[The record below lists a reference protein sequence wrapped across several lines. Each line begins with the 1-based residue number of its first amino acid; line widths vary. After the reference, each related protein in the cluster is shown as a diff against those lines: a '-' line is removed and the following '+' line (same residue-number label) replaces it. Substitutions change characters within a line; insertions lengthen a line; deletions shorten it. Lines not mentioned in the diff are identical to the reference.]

1 MGEADTAEKLCVSL
15 HALFDARHPD
25 QDKADALPVEQVTQ
39 IFQPRVGQ
47 AVGFIDDQQFDEM
60 LPGRNDDLILGP
72 DMLIDTDID
81 PIDEA
86 GQVLTKLAQRAA
98 DCRRIEHGTRT
109 GEVGIYLEIGRL
121 PRTPGHEQIDCAV
134 PARVASRG
142 KGFADAGRAVTQAN
156 VAVLADGVGKLGE
169 AAMFLRR
176 DEAGGAS
183 AAVCHHSPS

>member
-1 MGEADTAEKLCVSL
+1 M
-15 HALFDARHPD
+15 
-25 QDKADALPVEQVTQ
+25 
-39 IFQPRVGQ
+39 
-47 AVGFIDDQQFDEM
+47 DDQQCDEM

-98 DCRRIEHGTRT
+98 DCRRIEPGTRP

-121 PRTPGHEQIDCAV
+121 PRTPGHDQTDCAV

-142 KGFADAGRAVTQAN
+142 QGFADDGGDVTKAN
-156 VAVLADGVGKLGE
+156 VAWSRTSGVQGKRGSVRGGLGCG
-169 AAMFLRR
+169 RY
-176 DEAGGAS
+176 S
-183 AAVCHHSPS
+183 

>member
-1 MGEADTAEKLCVSL
+1 M
-15 HALFDARHPD
+15 
-25 QDKADALPVEQVTQ
+25 
-39 IFQPRVGQ
+39 
-47 AVGFIDDQQFDEM
+47 DDQQCDEM

-142 KGFADAGRAVTQAN
+142 KGFADAGREIGRASCRERVCQYVLISG
-156 VAVLADGVGKLGE
+156 VAVPLKKKKNKEKVKQTREDRK
-169 AAMFLRR
+169 
-176 DEAGGAS
+176 
-183 AAVCHHSPS
+183 

>member
-1 MGEADTAEKLCVSL
+1 MRISDWSSDVCSS
-15 HALFDARHPD
+15 
-25 QDKADALPVEQVTQ
+25 
-39 IFQPRVGQ
+39 
-47 AVGFIDDQQFDEM
+47 
-60 LPGRNDDLILGP
+60 DL
-72 DMLIDTDID
+72 
-81 PIDEA
+81 A

-156 VAVLADGVGKLGE
+156 VAVLRSEEQTSELQSL
-169 AAMFLRR
+169 MRP
-176 DEAGGAS
+176 S
-183 AAVCHHSPS
+183 YAVCCLEKK